1 MAPMKFPNIYRS
13 FTESFKKFKKKNQK
27 VFKIFKFQS
36 IVTVYILTIGLVL
49 ILSLHLLISLQK
61 QKEINFERTKIES
74 EIKLWEKIS
83 QKFPEYKDA
92 YFQLAVLNYKL
103 GNIEP
108 AKYYVEKALFI
119 DPNFEK
125 AKNLQKILRGY

>member
-1 MAPMKFPNIYRS
+1 MKFPNIYRS
-13 FTESFKKFKKKNQK
+13 FTESPKRIKKRNQK

-36 IVTVYILTIGLVL
+36 IATVYILTIGLVL
-49 ILSLHLLISLQK
+49 ILSLHLLVSLQR

-74 EIKLWEKIS
+74 EIKLWEEIS